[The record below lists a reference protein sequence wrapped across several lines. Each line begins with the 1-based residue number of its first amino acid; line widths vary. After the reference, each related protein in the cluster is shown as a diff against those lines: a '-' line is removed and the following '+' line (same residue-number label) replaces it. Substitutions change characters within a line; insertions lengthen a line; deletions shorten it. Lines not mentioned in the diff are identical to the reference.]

1 MCDSR
6 WLRRECGI
14 ARGWKGVSR
23 RAGPRKEEHTLMQCS
38 EGTGKLGDVGA
49 LEKRLGV
56 FSWLRR
62 EGEEMVRKEKV
73 TDKNMKML
81 A

>member
-1 MCDSR
+1 M
-6 WLRRECGI
+6 

-38 EGTGKLGDVGA
+38 EGPGKLGDVWA
-49 LEKRLGV
+49 LEKKHGA
-56 FSWLRR
+56 FPWPRR